1 MSYFSSLDIGA
12 SALTAQSLRI
22 DTISQNIANA
32 QTTRSEYGQPYRRKF
47 VLFEERKADGILEG
61 RVGDMSNSLI
71 AGSGVRVTKVM
82 EDKSP
87 FKKKY
92 EPGHPDAD
100 EEGYVNYPNV
110 ETIVEMVNLIS
121 ATKAYEASVTGMN
134 SSKSLALKALEIG
147 K

>member
-32 QTTRSEYGQPYRRKF
+32 QTTRSENGQPYKRKF
-47 VLFEERKADGILEG
+47 VLFEERKADGILDG
-61 RVGDMSNSLI
+61 RVGDISNSAI
-71 AGSGVRVTKVM
+71 SGNGVRVTKVM
-82 EDKSP
+82 EDNSP
-87 FKKKY
+87 FKRKY

-100 EEGYVNYPNV
+100 EDGYVNYPNV

>member
-1 MSYFSSLDIGA
+1 MGYFSSLDIGA

-32 QTTRSEYGQPYRRKF
+32 NTTRAENGEPFRRKL
-47 VLFEERKADGILEG
+47 VLFEERKGEGSDGTVDGALK
-61 RVGDMSNSLI
+61 M
-71 AGSGVRVTKVM
+71 GSPGNGVRVTRIM

-87 FKKKY
+87 LKKVY

-100 EEGYVNYPNV
+100 QDGYVNYPNV
-110 ETIVEMVNLIS
+110 DTVVEMVNLIS
-121 ATKAYEASVTGMN
+121 ATRAYEASVTAMN
-134 SSKSLALKALEIG
+134 SAKSIAMKALEIG